1 MNIIF
6 GMKTERP
13 YIKAQITSKAEKA
26 VKRGH
31 PWVYGEEI
39 TSLSG
44 QPQDG
49 DIVDVFAGNSWQGSG
64 FYNSNSKITIR
75 IFSRN
80 SNDVFD
86 YNFWKRRIAY
96 SIAYRKTVMPGPD
109 FNCCR
114 LIHGEADQMPGLTV
128 DRYEDLLS
136 VEIASLGM
144 ERIKETIYNA
154 LVEVLLEQGI
164 DINGIYE
171 KNEIALRTKEGLELY
186 KGWYENGLPHP
197 EFAVAQI
204 VENGVKYHVDIE
216 NGQKTGFFLDQ
227 KYNRQAAA
235 RIAEGKTVL
244 DCFTHTGSFGL
255 NAALQGAKH
264 VTSVDI
270 SDTAIMMAKE
280 NADLNGLS
288 ERITYECAD
297 VFEYL
302 TELERKKSHEFDY
315 IILDPPAFTKSRETI
330 DSAGRGYKEIN
341 LKAMKI
347 LPRGGYLATCS
358 CSHFMSEALFEKAI
372 ASAAFDAGRSLRQI
386 EKRTQAPDHP
396 ILWGVPETYYLKF
409 YIFQVF

>member
-1 MNIIF
+1 
-6 GMKTERP
+6 MKTERP

-96 SIAYRKTVMPGPD
+96 SIAYRRTVMPGPD

-128 DRYEDLLS
+128 DRYENLLS

-186 KGWYENGLPHP
+186 KGWYDNGLPH
-197 EFAVAQI
+197 V
-204 VENGVKYHVDIE
+204 
-216 NGQKTGFFLDQ
+216 
-227 KYNRQAAA
+227 
-235 RIAEGKTVL
+235 
-244 DCFTHTGSFGL
+244 
-255 NAALQGAKH
+255 
-264 VTSVDI
+264 VTPFSV
-270 SDTAIMMAKE
+270 S
-280 NADLNGLS
+280 S
-288 ERITYECAD
+288 
-297 VFEYL
+297 
-302 TELERKKSHEFDY
+302 
-315 IILDPPAFTKSRETI
+315 
-330 DSAGRGYKEIN
+330 
-341 LKAMKI
+341 
-347 LPRGGYLATCS
+347 
-358 CSHFMSEALFEKAI
+358 
-372 ASAAFDAGRSLRQI
+372 
-386 EKRTQAPDHP
+386 
-396 ILWGVPETYYLKF
+396 
-409 YIFQVF
+409 